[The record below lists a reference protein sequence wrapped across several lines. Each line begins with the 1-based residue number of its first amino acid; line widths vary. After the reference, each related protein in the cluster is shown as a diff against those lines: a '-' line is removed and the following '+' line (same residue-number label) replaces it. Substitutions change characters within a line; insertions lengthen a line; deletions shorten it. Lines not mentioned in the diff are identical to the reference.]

1 MKKSGFWKK
10 ALVYLTVMA
19 MTPQSIVSL
28 GAELASEAM
37 EPDSDVLV
45 RWIPDE
51 EEVRTGEEGSITLE
65 AELNHERGAVGAAQ
79 VTIALTRQEAEAMLQ
94 FQQYA
99 GEEGEHGQEGE
110 ADIDASCDEE
120 EGEEEI
126 FPG

>member
-65 AELNHERGAVGAAQ
+65 AELNTGRGAVGAAQ
-79 VTIALTRQEAEAMLQ
+79 VFISLTRQEAEAMLQ
-94 FQQYA
+94 FQDYL
-99 GEEGEHGQEGE
+99 GEEGEKWE
-110 ADIDASCDEE
+110 D
-120 EGEEEI
+120 GEEAEAAS
-126 FPG
+126 PRQAE